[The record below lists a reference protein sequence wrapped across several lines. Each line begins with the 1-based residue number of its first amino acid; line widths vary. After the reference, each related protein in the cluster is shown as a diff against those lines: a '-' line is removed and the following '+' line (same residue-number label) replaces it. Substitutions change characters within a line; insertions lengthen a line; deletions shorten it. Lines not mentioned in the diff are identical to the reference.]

1 MADDSAFRE
10 RMEIAGAVSQMAT
23 EWLWDKRSIHAAGQ
37 DYEIADPEDEGYRRG
52 YDAEDME
59 TYVLVRRKSDGAVF
73 EIEIERAGIEQMQA
87 PPRQHPAIGTRRLV
101 ARRHGLD
108 HWRVA
113 GLGLAQRHPPAG
125 LHGAS

>member
-73 EIEIERAGIEQMQA
+73 EIEIE
-87 PPRQHPAIGTRRLV
+87 PLV
-101 ARRHGLD
+101 ARAREVKPQPEPEPARGRAGSPD
-108 HWRVA
+108 HRGHA
-113 GLGLAQRHPPAG
+113 GRATGRRLKPCLAHSR
-125 LHGAS
+125 